1 VDVLARRI
9 VAHSARPAGSMRGI
23 DSIAGRPGA
32 LLIYADDNTYPEG
45 PAFWTKN
52 TEPATVL
59 IAPAGAASVAVRL
72 HVGTV
77 ADVDLQAEKE
87 HSSFHMTP
95 SEDREILVPVPAGSS
110 WVSLRVR
117 ASASF
122 QPAETEP
129 PSQDTRRLGCYVRLS
144 LR

>member
-1 VDVLARRI
+1 
-9 VAHSARPAGSMRGI
+9 
-23 DSIAGRPGA
+23 
-32 LLIYADDNTYPEG
+32 
-45 PAFWTKN
+45 
-52 TEPATVL
+52 VL
-59 IAPAGAASVAVRL
+59 IAPAGAAAVAVTL

-77 ADVDLQAEKE
+77 ADVDVQAEKE

-95 SEDREILVPVPAGSS
+95 SEDRGILVPVPAGSS

-122 QPAETEP
+122 RPAETEP
-129 PSQDTRRLGCYVRLS
+129 HSNDTRRLGCYVRLS